1 MNRRSPLTVVL
12 FVITLAVAFARL
24 VPSGSIDA
32 AERVTK
38 QAAVAS
44 IAQNV
49 MLPGY
54 ADLTARCAELTTAAD
69 GLALVPSAASLKR
82 TQQAWVSALLAWR
95 RTQAFVRG
103 PVTDLN
109 ALGRLQFW
117 PLRPQSID
125 KVLRDSRPIDA
136 AYVDAL
142 GATAIGLFPIEKL
155 LFDPGK
161 DAVVLAAFTGPQGE
175 RRRMYVRAAVRDLEA
190 RVRAVEK
197 AWSGP
202 NGYAASFAAG
212 GQASI
217 NLLVND
223 ILEAVEV
230 GAQGRLFLIKEWNT
244 ARVLRPEFVE
254 AGLSAASQQG
264 VLSLL
269 AGAEERFNGGDKAG
283 LDDYLRT
290 LNPSAAERVR
300 TQFRKTIAAVAAI
313 GMPLDQVTPASHYLI
328 AKAHEEARALE
339 IILKVEVASA
349 LGVTLTFRSID
360 GD

>member
-1 MNRRSPLTVVL
+1 MIRRSPLTVV
-12 FVITLAVAFARL
+12 FSVVALAIAFARL
-24 VPSGSIDA
+24 VPSGSVDA

-69 GLALVPSAASLKR
+69 GLAMTPSAASLKR
-82 TQQAWVSALLAWR
+82 TQQAWVSTLLAWR

-103 PVTDLN
+103 PITDLN

-117 PLRPQSID
+117 PLRPQTID
-125 KVLRDSRPIDA
+125 KVLRDTRPLDA
-136 AYVDAL
+136 AYVDTL
-142 GATAIGLFPIEKL
+142 GATAVGLFPMEKL
-155 LFDPGK
+155 LFDPGN
-161 DAVVLAAFTGPQGE
+161 DAAILAAFTGPQGE
-175 RRRMYVRAAVRDLEA
+175 RRRTYVRTTARDLET

-197 AWSGP
+197 AWQGP

-230 GAQGRLFLIKEWNT
+230 GAQSRLYLIKEWNT
-244 ARVLRPEFVE
+244 AKVLKPEFVE
-254 AGLSAASQQG
+254 AGLSAASQQAL
-264 VLSLL
+264 LSLL

-290 LNPSAAERVR
+290 LNPATAERVR
-300 TQFRKTIAAVAAI
+300 TQFRKTIAAVTAI
-313 GMPLDQVTPASHYLI
+313 GMPFDQATASSHALI
-328 AKAHEEARALE
+328 ATAHEEARALE
-339 IILKVEVASA
+339 IVLKVEVASV